1 MKKEQHQCEG
11 KVFEDYSSHRCRNN
25 ASYERDGKW
34 YCKLHDPVAIKEKEA
49 KRAEK
54 WDKEYNNAKER
65 TRRRTAE
72 IAYCKDLTTEE
83 LESKSTNHREVGL

>member
-11 KVFEDYSSHRCRNN
+11 KVFGDYYSHRCRNN
-25 ASYERDGKW
+25 ASYERDDKW
-34 YCKLHDPVAIKEKEA
+34 YCKRHDPVSIKEKEA
-49 KRAEK
+49 KSEAKYNK
-54 WDKEYNNAKER
+54 WLKEDRER

-83 LESKSTNHREVGL
+83 LESKSNKI